1 MAATFFA
8 ESTTAGPLAADESH
22 YTGKSR
28 TVHAP
33 QGNAVATQTRGAHSV
48 SGSIRK
54 IDHNTG
60 MINLETEVGVL
71 EVQASPEA
79 VQDWQEGDQVVLKF
93 GAAE

>member
-1 MAATFFA
+1 
-8 ESTTAGPLAADESH
+8 
-22 YTGKSR
+22 
-28 TVHAP
+28 
-33 QGNAVATQTRGAHSV
+33 
-48 SGSIRK
+48 
-54 IDHNTG
+54 